1 MTSDESRMTFVE
13 NSTSATLCD
22 TNVFG
27 AERLESDVEATSF
40 PGWLSCKPAHS
51 PNLTQ
56 RILLKIKT
64 TFLNQNINIMTDST
78 GTCPNITNIG
88 TDLIDSDGRG
98 QGGMKIS
105 TVLHASLSWIQSF
118 QTNP

>member
-13 NSTSATLCD
+13 SSTSATLCD

-51 PNLTQ
+51 QNLTQ

-64 TFLNQNINIMTDST
+64 TFHILTK
-78 GTCPNITNIG
+78 
-88 TDLIDSDGRG
+88 G
-98 QGGMKIS
+98 QH
-105 TVLHASLSWIQSF
+105 VLVLTAF
-118 QTNP
+118 QLLEYQIY